1 MLEKLEDLENRVSS
15 LVDLLGQRAQQIKAL
30 NKEKSEN
37 ETTLLEAMER
47 VEALEKEKA
56 DLEGQLGAVAERESQ
71 IRDRVKGIID
81 RIDSVE
87 SDLSASG
94 GEGS

>member
-1 MLEKLEDLENRVSS
+1 MLEKLEDLENRV
-15 LVDLLGQRAQQIKAL
+15 LAMVNLLGKRAQQIKAL
-30 NKEKSEN
+30 KKEKSAN
-37 ETTLLEAMER
+37 QATLLEATKK

-56 DLEGQLGAVAERESQ
+56 DLEGQLGAVADRESE

-81 RIDSVE
+81 RINSVE
-87 SDLSASG
+87 SDLSAEG